1 MIPEQI
7 TSYDIGYQGW
17 YAQHRVR
24 VRADLFY
31 NLIRDIEDPRFDSA
45 TRTVFFE
52 NRAGK
57 AKFYGGEFGLELLFT
72 SWLQGF
78 SNVSF
83 VKVDDMFGGTNQ
95 REAPRV
101 KYNAGLRAEFD
112 NGVSGDAAVSYVDST
127 SYRID
132 SDFNN
137 APLFGNATPS
147 RKIDSYTLV
156 SLRAAYRFWK
166 EQSDTG
172 HPREAEV
179 AVTAFDALNDKH
191 KEYPVGDT
199 MGSRVMGWLT
209 VVLTKTLGL

>member
-1 MIPEQI
+1 MPVSPHPLLLRALPPLKYVGNPNMIPEQI

-31 NLIRDIEDPRFDSA
+31 NLIRDIEDPRFNSA
-45 TRTVFFE
+45 TRTTFFE

-57 AKFYGGEFGLELLFT
+57 AKIYGGEFGLELLFT

-78 SNVSF
+78 GNVSF
-83 VKVDDMFGGTNQ
+83 VKVDDMFGGNIQ

-132 SDFNN
+132 GDLIMPHCSGTPDR
-137 APLFGNATPS
+137 LGKSTATPS
-147 RKIDSYTLV
+147 
-156 SLRAAYRFWK
+156 
-166 EQSDTG
+166 
-172 HPREAEV
+172 
-179 AVTAFDALNDKH
+179 
-191 KEYPVGDT
+191 
-199 MGSRVMGWLT
+199 
-209 VVLTKTLGL
+209 